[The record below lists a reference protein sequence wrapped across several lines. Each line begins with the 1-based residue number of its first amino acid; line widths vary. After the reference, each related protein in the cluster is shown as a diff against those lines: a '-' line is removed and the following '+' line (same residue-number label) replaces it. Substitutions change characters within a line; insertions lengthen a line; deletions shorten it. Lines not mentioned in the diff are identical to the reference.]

1 MRVRRL
7 PRTLAPFAAAVVTV
21 AVVAAIAGAH
31 DTDFS
36 DPNDSRGRLDIE
48 QVRLAHQPGPP
59 KWTLATFG
67 EWRTAEIW
75 DRGYLMVFL
84 DTQGGAGAEH
94 YLLIRSSGTVLEG
107 SLWRLRNVGPDSYL
121 GSVPVDRWSRRSAT
135 VQVGLSRL
143 TFGASRAFYRWWTET
158 LFTGELCRRTCHDRC
173 AERRS
178 RPAVETRDVAVAL
191 AERVAVALILAAG
204 LTWAGGRR
212 IFREISRNRRPSGG
226 VRTGRDPVVAAS
238 RGDV

>member
-1 MRVRRL
+1 VANLGLDAEGERVRVRRL

-31 DTDFS
+31 DTDFN
-36 DPNDSRGRLDIE
+36 DPDDTRGKLDIKR
-48 QVRLAHQPGPP
+48 VRLAHQPGPP
-59 KWTLATFG
+59 LWTLATFG

-158 LFTGELCRRTCHDRC
+158 IFTGELCRRTCHDH
-173 AERRS
+173 A
-178 RPAVETRDVAVAL
+178 PN
-191 AERVAVALILAAG
+191 G
-204 LTWAGGRR
+204 
-212 IFREISRNRRPSGG
+212 
-226 VRTGRDPVVAAS
+226 DPVLQWRPGMS
-238 RGDV
+238 PSPSPIGSPSP

>member
-7 PRTLAPFAAAVVTV
+7 PRTLAPFAAALVTV

-31 DTDFS
+31 DTDFN
-36 DPNDSRGRLDIE
+36 DPDDTRGKLDIE

-94 YLLIRSSGTVLEG
+94 YLLVRSSGVVLEG

-121 GSVPVDRWSRRSAT
+121 GSVPVEPLVPSERHGPGRLVPAHLRCEPRLLPM
-135 VQVGLSRL
+135 VG
-143 TFGASRAFYRWWTET
+143 G
-158 LFTGELCRRTCHDRC
+158 D
-173 AERRS
+173 
-178 RPAVETRDVAVAL
+178 AL
-191 AERVAVALILAAG
+191 HR
-204 LTWAGGRR
+204 
-212 IFREISRNRRPSGG
+212 
-226 VRTGRDPVVAAS
+226 
-238 RGDV
+238 